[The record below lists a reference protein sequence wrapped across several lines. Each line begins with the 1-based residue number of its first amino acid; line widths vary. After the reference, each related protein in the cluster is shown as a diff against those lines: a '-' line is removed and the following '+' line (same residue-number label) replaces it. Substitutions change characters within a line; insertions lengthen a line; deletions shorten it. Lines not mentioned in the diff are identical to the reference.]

1 VAFVVDKQVMEAFG
15 FSMVPEASVKLA
27 GAPDCES
34 QDITITLQAARSWVV
49 PGPMEL
55 TLPLQIKGGAA
66 VLLTLKAVVVIPDL
80 VLSSSVLDFGE
91 VATAH
96 CKVYTVQ
103 LHNQQPVPCEWS
115 IKKPAVDSPK
125 LKDWDFFVPEP
136 SAGALLA
143 AAGGGGVSGGQWAM
157 CRACSKGSWRHAWL
171 STAQDWMKL
180 SIHCR
185 SHLGVTC
192 SLGAVFY

>member
-1 VAFVVDKQVMEAFG
+1 MQVAFVVDKQVMEAFG

-27 GAPDCES
+27 GAPDCEA

-49 PGPMEL
+49 PGPLEL
-55 TLPLQIKGGAA
+55 TLPLQIKGGPA

-80 VLSSSVLDFGE
+80 IPSASILDFGE

-143 AAGGGGVSGGQWAM
+143 AAVTLVEQANQWAVGCT
-157 CRACSKGSWRHAWL
+157 CRKNMGHTWL
-171 STAQDWMKL
+171 STAHGCMLDTL
-180 SIHCR
+180 
-185 SHLGVTC
+185 
-192 SLGAVFY
+192 